1 MSSVAHCLTI
11 DYPHQ
16 NMTRTDGR
24 RQRNPS
30 HKQNPLHR
38 HHNSP
43 ISGTSAQPPAIT
55 TIRNPPSSVWNKV
68 PSERETE
75 REVQKPRHTRRD
87 HKKHLPKTAKINRK
101 NMTLLPQ
108 CLSRRILT
116 TPLSST
122 PPPHCNTT
130 IRTATRRTMIPIS
143 ICSRFHHIPPPAHH
157 LLVFNSSAKPTSE
170 CSPFSLCISGCRSIS
185 HATAAPPVNHGYDE
199 EKETSVSS
207 KLRILKQ
214 KVEGLEI
221 NCNSYEPGRYEVLLC
236 PKPLI
241 DLGLGRNPVIADA
254 STSMIASHH
263 RHQSSPTP
271 VIADASH
278 RCRPSSPTPFI
289 TIHRLCA
296 SLLTACKGGQSLDR
310 GLSFHISENGDFATW
325 KCSSVECGW
334 AGQWCQ
340 VLAEDIASCNRVK
353 VNCTGLM
360 TVESL
365 RLVPV
370 GEKLISYFAERK
382 ISEDVL
388 QRNAVMQISGN
399 QNAIAF
405 TYRCNEVLVTCKYRS
420 LDKKF
425 WQEKCKERIFYGLD
439 DIKGADEIIIVS
451 AVEGEIDKLSME
463 EAGFLNCVSVPDGA
477 PAKVSAKLP
486 SLEKDS
492 GFQYLWN
499 CKEHLDKASRIILAT
514 DGDPPGN
521 ALAEE
526 LARRLGRERC
536 WRVRWPKKGEFSYY
550 KDANEVLMNLGSAA
564 LRDVVHSAELYSM
577 RN

>member
-1 MSSVAHCLTI
+1 
-11 DYPHQ
+11 
-16 NMTRTDGR
+16 
-24 RQRNPS
+24 
-30 HKQNPLHR
+30 
-38 HHNSP
+38 
-43 ISGTSAQPPAIT
+43 
-55 TIRNPPSSVWNKV
+55 
-68 PSERETE
+68 
-75 REVQKPRHTRRD
+75 
-87 HKKHLPKTAKINRK
+87 
-101 NMTLLPQ
+101 MTLLPQ

-122 PPPHCNTT
+122 PPPHYNTT

-157 LLVFNSSAKPTSE
+157 FLVFNSSAKPTSD

-185 HATAAPPVNHGYDE
+185 KATAAPPVNHGYDE
-199 EKETSVSS
+199 EKETSDSS

-221 NCNSYEPGRYEVLLC
+221 NCDSYEPGQYEVLVC
-236 PKPLI
+236 PK
-241 DLGLGRNPVIADA
+241 
-254 STSMIASHH
+254 
-263 RHQSSPTP
+263 
-271 VIADASH
+271 
-278 RCRPSSPTPFI
+278 
-289 TIHRLCA
+289 
-296 SLLTACKGGQSLDR
+296 CKGGQSLDR

-325 KCSSVECGW
+325 KCSFVECGW
-334 AGQWCQ
+334 AGQ

-360 TVESL
+360 TMESL

-405 TYRCNEVLVTCKYRS
+405 TYRRNEVLVTCKYRS

-439 DIKGADEIIIVS
+439 DIKGADEIIIV
-451 AVEGEIDKLSME
+451 EGEIDKLSME
-463 EAGFLNCVSVPDGA
+463 ESGFLNCVSVPDGA
-477 PAKVSAKLP
+477 PVKVSAKLP
-486 SLEKDS
+486 LLEKDS
-492 GFQYLWN
+492 RFQYLWN

-526 LARRLGRERC
+526 LAHRLGRERC
-536 WRVRWPKKGEFSYY
+536 WRVRWPKKGGFSCY

-577 RN
+577 HN

>member
-1 MSSVAHCLTI
+1 MEQGSF
-11 DYPHQ
+11 
-16 NMTRTDGR
+16 R
-24 RQRNPS
+24 
-30 HKQNPLHR
+30 
-38 HHNSP
+38 
-43 ISGTSAQPPAIT
+43 
-55 TIRNPPSSVWNKV
+55 
-68 PSERETE
+68 ERETARE
-75 REVQKPRHTRRD
+75 RLKNLATPGEEKHDSSSPVSESPNPRYSFILNSTSPLQHNNQNSNEEDDDT
-87 HKKHLPKTAKINRK
+87 HINLFTLP
-101 NMTLLPQ
+101 PY
-108 CLSRRILT
+108 
-116 TPLSST
+116 SSSSPS
-122 PPPHCNTT
+122 PPSFQLFC
-130 IRTATRRTMIPIS
+130 
-143 ICSRFHHIPPPAHH
+143 
-157 LLVFNSSAKPTSE
+157 KTSE
-170 CSPFSLCISGCRSIS
+170 CSPFSLCISECRSTS
-185 HATAAPPVNHGYDE
+185 HATAAPPVFSHSFLNFFKVNHGYDE
-199 EKETSVSS
+199 EKETSDSS

-221 NCNSYEPGRYEVLLC
+221 NCDSYEPGRYEVLVC
-236 PKPLI
+236 PK
-241 DLGLGRNPVIADA
+241 
-254 STSMIASHH
+254 
-263 RHQSSPTP
+263 
-271 VIADASH
+271 
-278 RCRPSSPTPFI
+278 
-289 TIHRLCA
+289 
-296 SLLTACKGGQSLDR
+296 CKGGQSLDR

-405 TYRCNEVLVTCKYRS
+405 TYRRNEVLVTCKYRS

-425 WQEKCKERIFYGLD
+425 WQVLCLIVDFKHSCDQFTGAGEALRVAVVIHVLLREKCKERIFYGLD
-439 DIKGADEIIIVS
+439 DIKGADEIIIV
-451 AVEGEIDKLSME
+451 EGEIDKLSME
-463 EAGFLNCVSVPDGA
+463 ESGFLNCVSVPDGA

-577 RN
+577 HN

>member
-1 MSSVAHCLTI
+1 MGTHGYATPEYVA
-11 DYPHQ
+11 
-16 NMTRTDGR
+16 
-24 RQRNPS
+24 
-30 HKQNPLHR
+30 
-38 HHNSP
+38 
-43 ISGTSAQPPAIT
+43 
-55 TIRNPPSSVWNKV
+55 
-68 PSERETE
+68 
-75 REVQKPRHTRRD
+75 
-87 HKKHLPKTAKINRK
+87 TAKINRK

-108 CLSRRILT
+108 WLSRRILT

-122 PPPHCNTT
+122 PTPPPHYNTT

-143 ICSRFHHIPPPAHH
+143 ICSRFHHIPLPAHH
-157 LLVFNSSAKPTSE
+157 LLVFNSSAKPTSK

-199 EKETSVSS
+199 EEETSDSS

-221 NCNSYEPGRYEVLLC
+221 NCDSYGPGRNEVLVC
-236 PKPLI
+236 PK
-241 DLGLGRNPVIADA
+241 DRFKSNAWN
-254 STSMIASHH
+254 T
-263 RHQSSPTP
+263 T
-271 VIADASH
+271 
-278 RCRPSSPTPFI
+278 
-289 TIHRLCA
+289 
-296 SLLTACKGGQSLDR
+296 LDTT
-310 GLSFHISENGDFATW
+310 LDFATW
-325 KCSSVECGW
+325 KCSSVECVW
-334 AGQWCQ
+334 AGQ

-370 GEKLISYFAERK
+370 GEKLISYFAGRK

-388 QRNAVMQISGN
+388 RRNAVMQISGN

-405 TYRCNEVLVTCKYRS
+405 TYRRNEVLVTCKYRS

-425 WQEKCKERIFYGLD
+425 WQRNRISDGLHGFKGFLTVPSGEALRVAVVIYVLLREKCKERIFYGLD
-439 DIKGADEIIIVS
+439 DIKGADEIIV
-451 AVEGEIDKLSME
+451 VEGEIDKLSME

-492 GFQYLWN
+492 RFQYLWN

-536 WRVRWPKKGEFSYY
+536 WRVCWPKKGEFSYY
-550 KDANEVLMNLGSAA
+550 KDANEVLMNLGSAS

-577 RN
+577 HN

>member
-1 MSSVAHCLTI
+1 
-11 DYPHQ
+11 
-16 NMTRTDGR
+16 MTRTDGR
-24 RQRNPS
+24 RRRNPVGFS
-30 HKQNPLHR
+30 DLVRTREELLRRQEKR
-38 HHNSP
+38 
-43 ISGTSAQPPAIT
+43 
-55 TIRNPPSSVWNKV
+55 RM
-68 PSERETE
+68 ERRME
-75 REVQKPRHTRRD
+75 
-87 HKKHLPKTAKINRK
+87 KT
-101 NMTLLPQ
+101 
-108 CLSRRILT
+108 
-116 TPLSST
+116 
-122 PPPHCNTT
+122 
-130 IRTATRRTMIPIS
+130 
-143 ICSRFHHIPPPAHH
+143 
-157 LLVFNSSAKPTSE
+157 
-170 CSPFSLCISGCRSIS
+170 
-185 HATAAPPVNHGYDE
+185 VNHGYDE

-221 NCNSYEPGRYEVLLC
+221 NCDSYEPGRYEVLVC
-236 PKPLI
+236 P
-241 DLGLGRNPVIADA
+241 
-254 STSMIASHH
+254 
-263 RHQSSPTP
+263 
-271 VIADASH
+271 
-278 RCRPSSPTPFI
+278 
-289 TIHRLCA
+289 
-296 SLLTACKGGQSLDR
+296 
-310 GLSFHISENGDFATW
+310 

-334 AGQWCQ
+334 AGQ

-405 TYRCNEVLVTCKYRS
+405 TYRRNEVLVTCKYRS

-425 WQEKCKERIFYGLD
+425 WQHLMLFLMPVEKRNRISDGLHRFKDFLTVASGEALRVTVVIHVLLREKCKERIFYGLD

-550 KDANEVLMNLGSAA
+550 KDANEVLTNLGSAA
-564 LRDVVHSAELYSM
+564 LMDVVHSAELYSM
-577 RN
+577 HN